1 VLLEAHGIKEF
12 VLSAHVPTRYVWF
25 NDPPC
30 LYLYYVVRKLFYKQR
45 DASHRILTIN
55 SSRPTPFR
63 FKTPSKAA
71 DCAAAPMCV
80 CIHDWRWCRARHYYI
95 IHTLT
100 ALCLARQEWE
110 SWSKF
115 FIIVHACLIKLRLD
129 YI

>member
-71 DCAAAPMCV
+71 DCAAAPMCM
-80 CIHDWRWCRARHYYI
+80 CILAGVGAERGIII